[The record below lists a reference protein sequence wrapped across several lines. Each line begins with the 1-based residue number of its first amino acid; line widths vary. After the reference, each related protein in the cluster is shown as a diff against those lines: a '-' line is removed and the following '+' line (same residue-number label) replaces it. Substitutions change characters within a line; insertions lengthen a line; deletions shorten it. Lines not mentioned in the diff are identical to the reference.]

1 MENFQ
6 TASKGIRNYRQQE
19 NLGRA
24 GKEEPAWNPVAVYFL
39 PQRSE
44 ERGNPLNFVQYYPL
58 RQSGNEPDGV
68 ALSRNAGNTIVK
80 TDKTVSHRL
89 THRVNQRGLAALTGT
104 VNEHSRRISKGL
116 L

>member
-1 MENFQ
+1 M
-6 TASKGIRNYRQQE
+6 
-19 NLGRA
+19 GRA